1 MKKLIITLSSFAVII
16 LLLTITRAVVS
27 NSLSTSGVDLTR
39 LSQEIDAYKR
49 ETAILEEKTLQASS
63 YTTLQEEAGKRGYE
77 PMSGQLVFSS
87 QLPFAYKK

>member
-16 LLLTITRAVVS
+16 VVLTITRAVVS
-27 NSLSTSGVDLTR
+27 NTLSTSGADLSR
-39 LSQEIDAYKR
+39 LNEEIDAYKR

-77 PMSGQLVFSS
+77 PMTGQIVFSS
-87 QLPFAYKK
+87 QLPLAYKK